1 MSETASET
9 WLDGIPPGVI
19 SASPDPAASQET
31 ASLGGIKVFS
41 KPFDLVFMKPEL
53 QEATWIRVETL
64 AGLKNV
70 IERVATG
77 ELVPVNASSTLDRQL
92 WGLLAEHVG
101 FLRYKGPAGNLH
113 DGIQPVGPEQ
123 AALVGDMSELFG
135 GFEPAIKAIAAMREQ
150 HIESLKAKLNE
161 GGVSAFKDDGINLT
175 KEAEAVLAKE
185 IYDVHTSS
193 GLKIRMD
200 AANAEILTRETEIEN
215 SPIGDPIAEID
226 AELKDLKT
234 VTGEDAA
241 EEGRKV
247 ERAGEGDL
255 DD

>member
-1 MSETASET
+1 MSKTTET
-9 WLDGIPPGVI
+9 WIDGVPPGVI
-19 SASPDPAASQET
+19 TPPRNPTASQ
-31 ASLGGIKVFS
+31 SIPPIGVKVFS
-41 KPFDLVFMKPEL
+41 KPFDLVFLKPEL
-53 QEATWIRVETL
+53 QTVTWIKVETL
-64 AGLKNV
+64 GGLKNV
-70 IERVATG
+70 TERVAKG
-77 ELVPVNASSTLDRQL
+77 ELVPVNSWSTLDRQL

-123 AALVGDMSELFG
+123 AALVGDMTELFG
-135 GFEPAIKAIAAMREQ
+135 GFGPAIEAIAAMREQ
-150 HIESLKAKLNE
+150 HIESLKAQLAD
-161 GGVSAFKDDGINLT
+161 GGVSPFKEDGINLT
-175 KEAEAVLAKE
+175 KGAEQLLAKE
-185 IYDVHTSS
+185 IYDVETTS
-193 GLKIRMD
+193 GLQVRMD
-200 AANAEILTRETEIEN
+200 AANAEVLTRETDIDD

-226 AELKDLKT
+226 AEFKDLKT

>member
-1 MSETASET
+1 MSETTET
-9 WLDGIPPGVI
+9 WLDGILPGVV
-19 SASPDPAASQET
+19 STSPNPTASQGL
-31 ASLGGIKVFS
+31 SPIGGIKVFS
-41 KPFDLVFMKPEL
+41 KPFDLVFMKPKL
-53 QEATWIRVETL
+53 QEVTWIRVETL
-64 AGLKNV
+64 DGLKNV

-123 AALVGDMSELFG
+123 AALVGDMTELFG
-135 GFEPAIKAIAAMREQ
+135 GFGPAIEAISAMRTQ
-150 HIESLKAKLNE
+150 HIESLKAKLD
-161 GGVSAFKDDGINLT
+161 GTVSAFKDDGINLT
-175 KEAEAVLAKE
+175 KEAEAILAKE
-185 IYDVHTSS
+185 IYDVETSS
-193 GLKIRMD
+193 GLQIRMD
-200 AANAEILTRETEIEN
+200 AANAEVLTRETEIEN

-234 VTGEDAA
+234 VTGEAAA